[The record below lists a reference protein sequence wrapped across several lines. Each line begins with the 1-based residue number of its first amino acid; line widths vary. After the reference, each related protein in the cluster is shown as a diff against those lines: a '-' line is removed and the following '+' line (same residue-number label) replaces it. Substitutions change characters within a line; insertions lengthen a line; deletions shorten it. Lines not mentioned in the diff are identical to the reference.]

1 MYSNTLIIEVLNYLN
16 ANLYQKIELDSITQ
30 IFHYNKFYLIRLFKK
45 ELGITI
51 NDYLNQMRIYNSLEL
66 IVNPNYSCLKVALTY
81 GFTSLEYYS
90 ETFKKIIGIS
100 PLKYRAFYLKKDN
113 LTDDTKNLV
122 INNVIKLNNLK
133 EKSNYYIR
141 NIKPKSFVK
150 IKKRFI

>member
-1 MYSNTLIIEVLNYLN
+1 MYSNTLIIEALNYLN
-16 ANLYQKIELDSITQ
+16 SNLYQKIDLDSLSQ
-30 IFHYNKFYLIRLFKK
+30 VFHYNKFYLIRLFKK

-113 LTDDTKNLV
+113 LTDDTRNIV

>member
-1 MYSNTLIIEVLNYLN
+1 MYSNTLIIEALNYLN
-16 ANLYQKIELDSITQ
+16 SNLYQKIDLDSLSQ
-30 IFHYNKFYLIRLFKK
+30 VFHYNKFYLIRLFKK

-51 NDYLNQMRIYNSLEL
+51 NDYLNQMRIYNSLDL

-113 LTDDTKNLV
+113 LTDDTKNIV

-133 EKSNYYIR
+133 EKSNYYLR
-141 NIKPKSFVK
+141 NIKPKNLVK
-150 IKKRFI
+150 VKKRFT